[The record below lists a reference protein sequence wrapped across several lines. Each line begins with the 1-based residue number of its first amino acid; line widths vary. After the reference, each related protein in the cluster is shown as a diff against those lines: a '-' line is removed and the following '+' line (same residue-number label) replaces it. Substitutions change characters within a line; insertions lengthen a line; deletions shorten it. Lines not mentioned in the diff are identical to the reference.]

1 MISLPP
7 DLNGKKTKTNS
18 IMITTCI
25 WTSIALGITA
35 GIVLAI
41 LIRLLIEEFQEH
53 DHDLP
58 EILTASLGT
67 FVYLLYIAII
77 LACSYMVASTAIEE
91 AKEQAVNE
99 YIENRYDLPDVKQP
113 PKIFRPGSEPD

>member
-1 MISLPP
+1 MTSLPP

-18 IMITTCI
+18 IMITTYI
-25 WTSIALGITA
+25 WTSIALGAAA
-35 GIVLAI
+35 GIVIAI
-41 LIRLLIEEFQEH
+41 LVHLLIEEFQEH
-53 DHDLP
+53 DHDLQ

-77 LACSYMVASTAIEE
+77 LACSYTIISTGIEE
-91 AKEQAVNE
+91 AKEQAVRE

-113 PKIFRPGSEPD
+113 PKIFRAD